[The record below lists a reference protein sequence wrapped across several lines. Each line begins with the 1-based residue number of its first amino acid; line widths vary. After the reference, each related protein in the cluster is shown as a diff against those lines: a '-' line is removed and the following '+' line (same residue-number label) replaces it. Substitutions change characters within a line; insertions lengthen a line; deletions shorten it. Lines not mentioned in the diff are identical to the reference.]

1 MYEESLKYFQ
11 DSLKINEN
19 NYHTLLNVG
28 VLLHKLNRND
38 EAKIYIKKS
47 IEINNQNFMSY
58 HNLATVYEDE
68 ADFENAKN
76 NFNKAISINPNDYE
90 SVHGISLIQL
100 SELDYKNGW
109 KNYESRF
116 LISTEKNKSKHVN
129 MPRLK
134 SLENLDKK
142 ILVWHEQ
149 GLGDTIQFSRYVDE
163 LISLGPKI
171 TFETQSE
178 LKSFVVDSLIAI

>member
-1 MYEESLKYFQ
+1 
-11 DSLKINEN
+11 
-19 NYHTLLNVG
+19 
-28 VLLHKLNRND
+28 
-38 EAKIYIKKS
+38 
-47 IEINNQNFMSY
+47 MSY

-116 LISTEKNKSKHVN
+116 LISQEKNKSKHGN
-129 MPRLK
+129 TPRLK

-142 ILVWHEQ
+142 KI
-149 GLGDTIQFSRYVDE
+149 YV
-163 LISLGPKI
+163 
-171 TFETQSE
+171 
-178 LKSFVVDSLIAI
+178 

>member
-1 MYEESLKYFQ
+1 
-11 DSLKINEN
+11 
-19 NYHTLLNVG
+19 
-28 VLLHKLNRND
+28 
-38 EAKIYIKKS
+38 
-47 IEINNQNFMSY
+47 MSY

-68 ADFENAKN
+68 AEFENAKN

-90 SVHGISLIQL
+90 SIHGISLIQL

-116 LISTEKNKSKHVN
+116 LISSEKNKSKHVN

-142 ILVWHEQ
+142 KIIVWHEQ
-149 GLGDTIQFSRYVDE
+149 GLGDTIQFSRYVYE
-163 LISLGPKI
+163 LISLGPRI
-171 TFETQSE
+171 TFEVQSE
-178 LKSFVVDSLIAI
+178 LKSFMSRQFMHHINAGSEIVIFKSLYYPYLIYSTNQINAFLKSLIF